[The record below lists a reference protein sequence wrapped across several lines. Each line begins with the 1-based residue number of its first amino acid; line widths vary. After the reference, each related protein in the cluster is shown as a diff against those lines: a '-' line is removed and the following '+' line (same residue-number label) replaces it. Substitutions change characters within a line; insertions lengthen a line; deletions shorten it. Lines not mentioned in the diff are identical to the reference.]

1 MPWLTIIKWAGGI
14 LGGLALAWIV
24 YAGLIRPTTKPNPTT
39 TQKADNII
47 NYNLTSR
54 QSFGCSNFRIQ
65 RIPDETKTQITI
77 NPAQ

>member
-1 MPWLTIIKWAGGI
+1 MYLTLAKWVGGI
-14 LGGLALAWIV
+14 VGGLVLAWIV

-39 TQKADNII
+39 TQKADNIV
-47 NYNLTSR
+47 NYYVYPR
-54 QSFGCSNFRIQ
+54 VSFGCSNFRIQ